1 MLQQDSQ
8 ESPGGAAQ
16 PTILRDHEGPWSSK
30 RQRGHNE
37 GSDDDGTQPT
47 FVATGRVDDG
57 ATGREATS
65 RDDEGTTKVE
75 AVTSAVHM
83 ADFDVC
89 PRCGVFRA
97 FAGMTDECCEKEF
110 GMPCV
115 FEQSMWIATVDEGTG
130 DATGRDEDMIKDHD
144 PAPAAAAVLTPK
156 ATSMAISA
164 MPPVGT
170 TMAAITMDLTA
181 KDLCEVTDTDEGT
194 QQGSAKPSGGR
205 PRSRPPDGPTRW
217 QLSLARAA
225 EARAALCRQRPS
237 GSMHQ
242 LGELSSED
250 VGGY

>member
-65 RDDEGTTKVE
+65 RDDEGTTKDQCEATSRVDEDKTMVE

-115 FEQSMWIATVDEGTG
+115 FEQSMWIATVDEGTS

-144 PAPAAAAVLTPK
+144 RH
-156 ATSMAISA
+156 
-164 MPPVGT
+164 
-170 TMAAITMDLTA
+170 
-181 KDLCEVTDTDEGT
+181 
-194 QQGSAKPSGGR
+194 QQS
-205 PRSRPPDGPTRW
+205 RSRGMTRRW
-217 QLSLARAA
+217 QQ
-225 EARAALCRQRPS
+225 C
-237 GSMHQ
+237 
-242 LGELSSED
+242 
-250 VGGY
+250 